1 MAVFTR
7 VTAILITAMAT
18 MIVVMIILIGPTGLT
33 VQIGRP
39 APKDRLIFPLDPV
52 DLQGDLQGVWDGLRV
67 VDKSIINDTFR
78 W

>member
-18 MIVVMIILIGPTGLT
+18 MIVVMINLIGPTGLT
-33 VQIGRP
+33 VQIDRP
-39 APKDRLIFPLDPV
+39 APKDRLIFPPDPA
-52 DLQGDLQGVWDGLRV
+52 DLQGDLQGVWEGLRV
-67 VDKSIINDTFR
+67 GDKSIINDTFR